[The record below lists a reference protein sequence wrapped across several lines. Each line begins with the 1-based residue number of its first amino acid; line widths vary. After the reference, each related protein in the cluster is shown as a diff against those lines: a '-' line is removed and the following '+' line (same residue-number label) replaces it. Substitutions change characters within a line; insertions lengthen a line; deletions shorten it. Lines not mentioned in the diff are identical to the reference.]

1 MALPDTVARRFV
13 DVAGLRTHY
22 LEAGEGEPVVL
33 LHSGE
38 FGACA
43 EVSWEFNIGPLSERF
58 RVIAPDWL
66 GFGHSAKTFSFENM
80 RQVRI
85 QHIARFLE
93 VIGVPRAHF
102 VGNSMGGGQLARA
115 AASEPAGLPVDRM
128 VLAGAGGTAPEND
141 ARGVLNSYDGSL
153 EHMRR
158 VVEVLVRNPALRD
171 DPGYIERRH
180 ALSLIPGAWEATAA
194 ARLRM
199 PGRAKNPPVE
209 TEYDKITNPT
219 LIIAG
224 AHDPLRNPRFGDEL
238 QRLIPG
244 STLITFADSG
254 HSPQIDQ
261 PDDFNR
267 AVTEFLGAD

>member
-13 DVAGLRTHY
+13 DVDGLRTHY
-22 LEAGEGEPVVL
+22 LEAGAGTPVVL

-43 EVSWEFNIGPLSERF
+43 EMSWEFTIGPLSERF

-66 GFGHSAKTFSFENM
+66 GFGHSAKLFSFENM

-115 AASEPAGLPVDRM
+115 AASQPASLPVDRM
-128 VLAGAGGTAPEND
+128 VLAGAGGAAPDND
-141 ARGVLNSYDGSL
+141 ARAILNSYDGSL

-158 VVEVLVRNPALRD
+158 IVQILVRNPAIRD

-180 ALSLIPGAWEATAA
+180 ELSLVPGAWEATAA
-194 ARLRM
+194 ARLGM
-199 PGRAKNPPVE
+199 PGRTRGRPADTPYE
-209 TEYDKITNPT
+209 RIGNPT

-224 AHDPLRNPRFGDEL
+224 AHDPLRNPGFGEDL
-238 QRLIPG
+238 QARIPG
-244 STLITFADSG
+244 STLMTFADSG
-254 HSPQIDQ
+254 HCPQIDQ
-261 PDDFNR
+261 PDDFNH
-267 AVTEFLGAD
+267 AVAEFLGAD